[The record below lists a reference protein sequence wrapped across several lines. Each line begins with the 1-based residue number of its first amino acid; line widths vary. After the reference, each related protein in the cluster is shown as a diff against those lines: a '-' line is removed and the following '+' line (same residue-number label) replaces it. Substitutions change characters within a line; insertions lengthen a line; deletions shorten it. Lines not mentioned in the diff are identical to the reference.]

1 MTTQTEPVAYYWPRR
16 QNTPVRLSDVRLLE
30 PIAGFVSGV
39 TPEGLLFHVHH
50 SRISRTA
57 DQKPEN
63 LPLPD

>member
-1 MTTQTEPVAYYWPRR
+1 MTTEPVAYYWPRR

-30 PIAGFVSGV
+30 PLPNFVVGVDDNGV
-39 TPEGLLFHVHH
+39 TRHMHI